1 MEIKL
6 DVPITLPVEPAVHA
20 ASAHSTE
27 SSLREKIIE
36 HLFLGDL
43 LRCLWRKGIRDIEIL
58 RTEIDRDGYDLIL
71 EANGV
76 VRHIQLKASHRL
88 AKTTELDIQVSLERK
103 PCACVIWIRF
113 DPDSIEARAIKQ
125 DADYEGVRVTF
136 RGHLQN
142 ARIPMQVDVAFGDVL
157 YPIPPV
163 TDYPTILDY
172 AAPSLRVYSRESTI
186 AEKFEAMVKLGQLNS
201 RMKDFHDIWLLSRH
215 FEFDGA
221 TLATAIERTF
231 AHRGTTIASNPTAFS
246 AAFTTDPAKV
256 RQWQGFLRKSKL
268 EGVPDELAIIVREIA
283 SFLGPTAEALSDKR
297 SFSLTWQPPGP
308 WSRS

>member
-1 MEIKL
+1 MKDRRVKDVAASVRQRLLNAARESGRPFQEVLQYFAMERFLYRLGQTEHADKFVLKGALMLSVWGAAATRPTRDIDFL
-6 DVPITLPVEPAVHA
+6 GRMQNDAEEVARAIRDVCRQPVE
-20 ASAHSTE
+20 S
-27 SSLREKIIE
+27 
-36 HLFLGDL
+36 
-43 LRCLWRKGIRDIEIL
+43 
-58 RTEIDRDGYDLIL
+58 DGL
-71 EANGV
+71 V
-76 VRHIQLKASHRL
+76 
-88 AKTTELDIQVSLERK
+88 
-103 PCACVIWIRF
+103 F